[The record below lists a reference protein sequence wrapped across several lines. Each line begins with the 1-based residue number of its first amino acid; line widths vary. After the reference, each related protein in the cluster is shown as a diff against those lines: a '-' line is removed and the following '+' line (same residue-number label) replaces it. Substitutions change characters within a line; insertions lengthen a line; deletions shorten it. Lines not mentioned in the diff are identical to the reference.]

1 MLDLAKISFLLLQ
14 NSVIIMQ
21 TWSNHYLAKDFFQTD
36 TDEEFSILSFLVQ
49 ELVFLV
55 VQVFVNQEAM
65 VQKDLDELFS
75 IQLQQSLLKQF
86 FVNLQ

>member
-21 TWSNHYLAKDFFQTD
+21 TWSYHYLAKDFFQTD

>member
-1 MLDLAKISFLLLQ
+1 MLNLAKISFLLLQ
-14 NSVIIMQ
+14 NTVIIMQ
-21 TWSNHYLAKDFFQTD
+21 PWSYHYLAEDFFQTD

-49 ELVFLV
+49 EFVFLV
-55 VQVFVNQEAM
+55 VQVFVNQETM